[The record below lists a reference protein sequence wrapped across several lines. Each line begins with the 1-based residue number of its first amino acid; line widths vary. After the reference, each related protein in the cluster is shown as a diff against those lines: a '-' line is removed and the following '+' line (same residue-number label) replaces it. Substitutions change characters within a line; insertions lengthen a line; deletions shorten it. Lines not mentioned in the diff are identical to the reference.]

1 MEEEA
6 AVLGREKSL
15 VALCFCLL
23 DGYGCF
29 RLPSFLPKR

>member
-23 DGYGCF
+23 DGYRCF
-29 RLPSFLPKR
+29 RFILFSS